1 MNAILPLIIQ
11 QLSNALQTAIDASER
26 AHQAATDKENIPD
39 NKYDTLALE
48 AAYLAHGQ
56 SMRIQTLQT
65 SLLDYKH
72 AQFPSFD
79 AQSVI
84 GLGALVSLMDD
95 DEATFTYFIGPSSG
109 GLSIQYQDTPVR
121 ILTPTAP
128 LGKLLIGKRINDE
141 VVFTFQ
147 DSVTY
152 YSIEAIQ

>member
-11 QLSNALQTAIDASER
+11 QLSHALQTAIDASER

-39 NKYDTLALE
+39 NQYDTLALE

-56 SMRIQTLQT
+56 SMRIQTLQA

-84 GLGALVSLMDD
+84 GLGALVSLIDD
-95 DEATFTYFIGPSSG
+95 DDATFKYFMGPSSG
-109 GLSIQYQDTPVR
+109 GLSIQYQDENVR
-121 ILTPTAP
+121 ILTPNAP
-128 LGKLLIGKRINDE
+128 LGKLLIGKRIDDE
-141 VVFTFQ
+141 VVFNFQ
-147 DSVTY
+147 GSVTY
-152 YSIEAIQ
+152 YSIQAIQ